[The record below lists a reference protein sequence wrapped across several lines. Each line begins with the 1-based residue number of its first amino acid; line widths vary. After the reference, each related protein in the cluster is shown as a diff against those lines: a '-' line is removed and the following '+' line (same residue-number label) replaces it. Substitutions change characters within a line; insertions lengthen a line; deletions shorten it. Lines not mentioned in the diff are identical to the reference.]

1 MWSLIGFMVGWGK
14 KREEKE
20 RKRGGGIGRFD
31 GELHTYIRKKKLRA
45 GGGKVGRGCFF
56 GMGMDGK
63 VDIWP
68 DEFELHQRLGNVL
81 GFTVL

>member
-1 MWSLIGFMVGWGK
+1 
-14 KREEKE
+14 
-20 RKRGGGIGRFD
+20 
-31 GELHTYIRKKKLRA
+31 
-45 GGGKVGRGCFF
+45 
-56 GMGMDGK
+56 MGMDGK